1 MQVTLRNGEGVVGA
15 MVSIV
20 QKRLSDMLTPGAGGM
35 ELPAAVYELH
45 QICTGKQEK
54 VFSPPLQKILVDRG
68 LMQSDGSVH
77 SMTKDIVL
85 SCLDGEGL
93 DLHMVNPLAEGPLEK
108 TQFKYD
114 RESTV
119 SYGSWECPECG
130 SSFYGGGPAIH
141 KEGCSKKAEGYAG
154 LTYLFSK
161 AEADTILAGKPAMF
175 APEGLTAEVVANAI
189 ALS

>member
-1 MQVTLRNGEGVVGA
+1 MQVTLRNGEGAIGA

-20 QKRLSDMLTPGAGGM
+20 QEQLSHMLTPGAGGM
-35 ELPAAVYELH
+35 ELPVAVYELH

-93 DLHMVNPLAEGPLEK
+93 DLHMVNPLAEKSPEK

-114 RESTV
+114 PESTV

-141 KEGCSKKAEGYAG
+141 KEECSKKAGGYAG

-161 AEADTILAGKPAMF
+161 SEADAILAGGTAMF
-175 APEGLTAEVVANAI
+175 SPDGLTAEVVNNAI
-189 ALS
+189 SLS